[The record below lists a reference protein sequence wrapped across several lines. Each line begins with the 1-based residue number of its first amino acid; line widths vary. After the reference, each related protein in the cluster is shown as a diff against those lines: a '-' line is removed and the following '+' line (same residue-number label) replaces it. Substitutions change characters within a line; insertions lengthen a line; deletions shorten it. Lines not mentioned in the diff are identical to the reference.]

1 MVFGLPTPSRIWG
14 SSINFHP
21 HYLRTSPVCGNPYS
35 LVSERFL
42 FYGGSESVD
51 NLRSKVIRLAY
62 ANPDLRGPL
71 LGVLKAGGGPRAGYE
86 IHVSASYR
94 DYHKDPQA
102 PVQTHNLGPR
112 SLAFIRLDITEAKLT
127 KSMVDDIVRSTMRD
141 WSSKLGTGGVSLSPT
156 LECPLVVGRNVLE
169 RLSRI
174 TIERLQSKLR
184 RLLQAGTTTL

>member
-1 MVFGLPTPSRIWG
+1 M
-14 SSINFHP
+14 
-21 HYLRTSPVCGNPYS
+21 
-35 LVSERFL
+35 
-42 FYGGSESVD
+42 D

-141 WSSKLGTGGVSLSPT
+141 WSSKLGTGGVFTITYPGMPSGGGAERPRAIVPDHYREATIKVEKALASGYHN
-156 LECPLVVGRNVLE
+156 PLATWRWTRESGDWVKG
-169 RLSRI
+169 
-174 TIERLQSKLR
+174 
-184 RLLQAGTTTL
+184 